1 MSFINE
7 EAVEALVEGIADAL
21 RPLGISLPQ
30 PPQIAYEP
38 SQKALIVQIVGL
50 VGETAFEALGQD
62 EDAKKARAD
71 MNNLAANQNQT
82 RVESMVEKAK
92 AEAEALMRGEDIF
105 DDPIENECPVSGS
118 GQHNMHS
125 SGFCIECQAGLEET

>member
-7 EAVEALVEGIADAL
+7 EAVEALVKGVTDAL
-21 RPLGISLPQ
+21 RPLGITLPQ

-38 SQKALIVQIVGL
+38 SQKALVLQIVGL
-50 VGETAFEALGQD
+50 VGETAFEAIGQD
-62 EDAKKARAD
+62 DAAKEARAD

-92 AEAEALMRGEDIF
+92 REAAALLAGEDIF
-105 DDPIENECPVSGS
+105 DDPIENECPVSES